1 MTYFAGN
8 VLPSTESQTSLDDE
22 DHTFRFTK
30 KEARELVPSLV
41 GKPIRCEHS
50 KTLECGKI
58 TKAMIDKTGRVYII
72 GKLNDTV
79 DKNGKKNAISTF
91 ADRALGANGKK
102 GYYPSLSLQHVHEES
117 LDGKLT
123 QKRALEVSLV
133 HVPRRANCNIIGIS
147 RPEKPSKKHAASS
160 RHARSEIQEYIADTG
175 ITNTEDISNPSSMSA
190 TDTPAVAEP
199 KPQETTP
206 VVADKPVDNGRSGQS
221 APASGKDSQ
230 EADGDFKMG
239 DVINTVLQQETELDK
254 LREQL
259 LEVSKERDEHKT
271 VNEARKKAESE
282 MAAAKKAADLEKA
295 EALLGTLTS
304 LWDEQ
309 VPDAVWTENKDDN
322 VKKMQ
327 EFAKREP
334 ELARQLFSVV
344 HSASSR
350 YQTVLSKESQY
361 KTELSSKLGSVLKKR
376 KVHAA
381 SARSSEQ
388 APVAPVAPEKE
399 NPKDLMAIMKNYGGN
414 VSGTAHSL
422 MTRLYNQRNERR
434 RTPF

>member
-8 VLPSTESQTSLDDE
+8 VLPSTHNQTSVDD
-22 DHTFRFTK
+22 DDPTYRFTK
-30 KEARELVPSLV
+30 REARELVPSLV

-58 TKAMIDKTGRVYII
+58 TKAMIDKTGKVYII

-79 DKNGKKNAISTF
+79 DKNGKKNAIHTF

-117 LDGKLT
+117 SDGKIT
-123 QKRALEVSLV
+123 RKRALEVSLV

-147 RPEKPSKKHAASS
+147 RPVKTRKSHAASS
-160 RHARSEIQEYIADTG
+160 RNVDSEIQDYIGDTSS
-175 ITNTEDISNPSSMSA
+175 TNTEDISNSSFMSA
-190 TDTPAVAEP
+190 TDTVAANAAKPA
-199 KPQETTP
+199 ETTP
-206 VVADKPVDNGRSGQS
+206 VVVDKPVDNGATNPSTATPGN
-221 APASGKDSQ
+221 ASQ

-259 LEVSKERDEHKT
+259 AVVQKERDEHKT
-271 VNEARKKAESE
+271 VNDARNKAELDK
-282 MAAAKKAADLEKA
+282 ATAKKAADLEKA
-295 EALLGTLTS
+295 EALLSTLTS

-309 VPDAVWTENKDDN
+309 VPDAVWTENKEDN

-327 EFAKREP
+327 EFAQREP
-334 ELARQLFSVV
+334 ALAKQLFSVV

-381 SARSSEQ
+381 SARSVEHIPD
-388 APVAPVAPEKE
+388 APAAQSKQD
-399 NPKDLMAIMKNYGGN
+399 PKDLMSIMKNYGNN

-422 MTRLYNQRNERR
+422 MTRLYNQQMERR